1 MKNFMKNL
9 KKLSRTE
16 LKKIDGGKR
25 DPYSNELLNCY
36 NVTYCYEVPGDVM
49 GGTGISVQHYGLN
62 VPSGAT
68 NVMPCGYAPVY
79 PFPAGCSI

>member
-1 MKNFMKNL
+1 MKDL

-25 DPYSNELLNCY
+25 IVDPGILTCY
-36 NVTYCYEVPGDVM
+36 NVTYCYQIPGDVM
-49 GGTGISVQHYGLN
+49 GGTGIPVPHYGSD
-62 VPSGAT
+62 VPTGAT

-79 PFPAGCSI
+79 PFPAGCESI